1 MMKPAF
7 TTFPQMRR
15 PFACLA
21 CSRNPVMLGSAMKL
35 PSAVVAPVISFTASC
50 LVGSLAVARAVL
62 NRSAHRASPTRMFF
76 MGFPSRPRNLSNCV
90 DGLTTIVRPL
100 AARRALCLPERL
112 FDVRDQRIG
121 TRIVALTL
129 DDDVDRRKRL
139 AVKGRVEI
147 GRRSDGGSRDVDASI
162 DSRASGEAD

>member
-21 CSRNPVMLGSAMKL
+21 LSRNPVMLGSAMKWS
-35 PSAVVAPVISFTASC
+35 SAVVAPVISFTASC
-50 LVGSLAVARAVL
+50 RVGSLAVARAAM

-76 MGFPSRPRNLSNCV
+76 MRFPPDRETYQTVSTVSARLWSGREA
-90 DGLTTIVRPL
+90 PL
-100 AARRALCLPERL
+100 LLPPQRL
-112 FDVRDQRIG
+112 DVRDQRIG
-121 TRIVALTL
+121 TRIVGLAV
-129 DDDVDRRKRL
+129 DNDVDRRKRL

-147 GRRSDGGSRDVDASI
+147 GGRPYGGSRDVDASI
-162 DSRASGEAD
+162 D